1 MSSANVAERPRL
13 LTLNEQVGSKISP
26 DDEGGA
32 WIIMQGTHIRAV
44 AGNRLVAEEIVYDKA
59 AEEGVDPATFSI
71 EVWHI
76 YDRWPVPD
84 E

>member
-13 LTLNEQVGSKISP
+13 LTLNEQFGSKISP

-32 WIIMQGTHIRAV
+32 WIIMQGTHIREV
-44 AGNRLVAEEIVYDKA
+44 AGNRLAAEGIVYDKA
-59 AEEGVDPATFSI
+59 KEEGVDPATFSI

-76 YDRWPVPD
+76 YDLWPVPD